1 MSSNGMDPRSP
12 RARPPRRRLML
23 SGLALPGATLV
34 LWLIPHATAGG
45 SPPSH
50 ATGAAGPHAAPL
62 RSRTCARAPGGACA
76 AWNGVPH
83 AAPRRLAHAPTAQH
97 ILRPIAAL
105 PVRYRPIGCVRRGP
119 AVDYTHGPRRRE
131 VALTFD
137 DGPYPLTP
145 SFVRMLRAEGA
156 VATFFMIG
164 EQVTSRYQATL
175 HEELRNGDALGDHT
189 YTHPD
194 LVTAGGVRSQLQR
207 TIQAIRGLSGYTPC
221 VFRPP
226 YGDYDDSVVRTAASL
241 GLATITWEVDP
252 SDYTLP
258 GVAAIRGRVLAQ
270 VRPGSIV
277 ISHDGGGPRGQTL
290 AAYPGIVRALRS
302 RGYRFVTVPELLGF
316 HTVYRRCVRDC
327 ESAAIAGRPPP
338 GSIVELG

>member
-1 MSSNGMDPRSP
+1 MGLGSF
-12 RARPPRRRLML
+12 RARPTRRRLTL
-23 SGLALPGATLV
+23 AGLALLGGTLV
-34 LWLIPHATAGG
+34 FALWLIPHDSAGG

-50 ATGAAGPHAAPL
+50 ATGAAGPHAALLGP
-62 RSRTCARAPGGACA
+62 AHVQA
-76 AWNGVPH
+76 
-83 AAPRRLAHAPTAQH
+83 RRLAHAPTEQQITESLAT
-97 ILRPIAAL
+97 L
-105 PVRYRPIGCVRRGP
+105 PVRYRPIGCLRRGP

-137 DGPYPLTP
+137 DGPYPITP
-145 SFVRMLRAEGA
+145 NFVRMLRANGA

-164 EQVTSRYQATL
+164 EQVTSRYQPTL
-175 HEELRNGDALGDHT
+175 HEELRDGDALGDHT

-194 LVTAGGVRSQLQR
+194 LVTSGGVRGQLQS
-207 TIQAIRGLSGYTPC
+207 TIQAIRGRSGYTPC

-226 YGDYDDSVVRTAASL
+226 YGDYDGAVVRTAASL

-252 SDYTLP
+252 SDYALP
-258 GVAAIRGRVLAQ
+258 GTTAIRQRVLAQ

-290 AAYPGIVRALRS
+290 AAYPGIIRALRS

-316 HTVYRRCVRDC
+316 HGIYRSCVRNCDG
-327 ESAAIAGRPPP
+327 AAIAGHPPP
-338 GSIVELG
+338 GSIVEPG

>member
-1 MSSNGMDPRSP
+1 MV
-12 RARPPRRRLML
+12 A
-23 SGLALPGATLV
+23 
-34 LWLIPHATAGG
+34 
-45 SPPSH
+45 
-50 ATGAAGPHAAPL
+50 
-62 RSRTCARAPGGACA
+62 
-76 AWNGVPH
+76 
-83 AAPRRLAHAPTAQH
+83 
-97 ILRPIAAL
+97 
-105 PVRYRPIGCVRRGP
+105 
-119 AVDYTHGPRRRE
+119 YTHGPRRRE
-131 VALTFD
+131 VALSFD

-145 SFVRMLRAEGA
+145 SFVRMLRANGA

-164 EQVTSRYQATL
+164 EQVAARYQATL

-194 LVTAGGVRSQLQR
+194 LVTAGGVQSQLQR

-226 YGDYDDSVVRTAASL
+226 YGDYDGSVLRTAAAL
-241 GLATITWEVDP
+241 GLATILWEVDP

-258 GVAAIRGRVLAQ
+258 GVSAIERRVLAQ

-290 AAYPGIVRALRS
+290 AAYPDIIRALRA

-316 HTVYRRCVRDC
+316 HGVYRRCVRDC

-338 GSIVELG
+338 GSIVEPG